1 MRRLVRRIVEKT
13 RFRAGRPL
21 VGLDIGTSSIKGVQ
35 LTPAA
40 QGYRV
45 AAFATEALPPGA
57 LAEGAPMDAPVVAAA
72 IRRLLERT
80 GFRSAQVAAALPGKS
95 AIVKRITLPA
105 MSNGELEA
113 AIGWEA
119 EQHIPFPLSD
129 VQLHYERLGTARDGA
144 QTMDILLVA
153 ARRESVAAL
162 AAVIADAGHTA
173 TVVDV
178 GALALQNAYTANRL
192 GGRGSTVALLDVG
205 ASATTVTIVVDRE
218 PAFVR
223 HVTLGGQAYTEAL
236 QAAFALSFEA
246 AEEAKTSA
254 PHGGPQPAEM
264 EPVLHATT
272 GALVGEIRSTLDFF
286 RSATAAE
293 RIDRLFVCGGGSL
306 IPGLLDA
313 LRQRLDIATVPL
325 DPFRLLGGAP
335 KGVPAGGCIAPRIAA
350 VAVGLALRQEDGR

>member
-1 MRRLVRRIVEKT
+1 MRRFVSTLMEKT
-13 RFRAGRPL
+13 RFRAGRPV
-21 VGLDIGTSSIKGVQ
+21 VGLDIGSSSIKGVQ
-35 LTPAA
+35 LTRGA

-45 AAFATEALPPGA
+45 AASATEPLPPGA
-57 LAEGAPMDAPVVAAA
+57 LAGDALMDLAGVAGA
-72 IRRLLERT
+72 IRRLLDRT
-80 GFRSAQVAAALPGKS
+80 GLRAANVVAALPGKS

-105 MSNGELEA
+105 MTSSELDA
-113 AIGWEA
+113 AISWEA
-119 EQHIPFPLSD
+119 EQHIPFPLSE
-129 VQLHYERLGTARDGA
+129 VQLHYETLGTAGDAARN
-144 QTMDILLVA
+144 MDVLLVA

-173 TVVDV
+173 AVVDV

-223 HVTLGGQAYTEAL
+223 HVTLGGQTYTEAL
-236 QAAFALSFEA
+236 QAAFDLSFDA
-246 AEEAKTSA
+246 AEQAKT
-254 PHGGPQPAEM
+254 GGGTGTPDLTRM

-272 GALVGEIRSTLDFF
+272 AALVGEIRSTLDFF
-286 RSATAAE
+286 RSATGAE

-306 IPGLLDA
+306 VRGLLEA
-313 LRQRLDIATVPL
+313 LRGRLDITTVPF

-335 KGVPAGGCIAPRIAA
+335 THGPAGGSLAPRLAA
-350 VAVGLALRQEDGR
+350 VAVGLALRQGGRR